1 MRRVLCGVFVL
12 AALLLFHDDGGSEP
26 LRLSENLRHENVLLP
41 HGTPDRGQLALT
53 DYAMLAEEG
62 GGVGVI
68 IFYDDPR
75 TKLELDYIELYD
87 TSGDLLLV
95 SWIDRFG
102 VCQVA
107 IDRALLAKKPQSL
120 DGVLVLITSGTQL

>member
-1 MRRVLCGVFVL
+1 MKRILSALFVL
-12 AALLLFHDDGGSEP
+12 AALLFLCDDGGSEP
-26 LRLSENLRHENVLLP
+26 LRLSENLRHEYVLLP
-41 HGTPDRGQLALT
+41 HEAPDRDQLALT
-53 DYAMLAEEG
+53 DYAMVAEEG

-75 TKLELDYIELYD
+75 TNWELDYIELYD
-87 TSGDLLLV
+87 ISGDLLVV

-107 IDRALLAKKPQSL
+107 IDRALMNKDHPAV
-120 DGVLVLITSGTQL
+120 DGVLVLVTGGTEL